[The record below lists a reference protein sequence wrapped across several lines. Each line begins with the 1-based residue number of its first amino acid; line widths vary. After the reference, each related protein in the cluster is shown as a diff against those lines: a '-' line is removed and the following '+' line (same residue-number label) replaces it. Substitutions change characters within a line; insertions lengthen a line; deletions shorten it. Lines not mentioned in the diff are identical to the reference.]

1 MNVTEQARKGLR
13 NQGREFKKNVVLDV
27 EALKAIFDQFDINHD
42 GKLSLKEIITCYRRF
57 GQNPTEEEVT
67 KRMAR
72 FLFSIRIIRFVPFLI
87 KKGI

>member
-1 MNVTEQARKGLR
+1 MKSRKRILI
-13 NQGREFKKNVVLDV
+13 RELVLDV

-72 FLFSIRIIRFVPFLI
+72 FQ
-87 KKGI
+87 KN

>member
-1 MNVTEQARKGLR
+1 MKSRKRILI
-13 NQGREFKKNVVLDV
+13 RELVLDV

-72 FLFSIRIIRFVPFLI
+72 FHKS
-87 KKGI
+87 

>member
-1 MNVTEQARKGLR
+1 LKSRKRIL
-13 NQGREFKKNVVLDV
+13 NREPVLDV

-72 FLFSIRIIRFVPFLI
+72 FRLLCPN
-87 KKGI
+87 